1 MISIDKNRITIKSDR
16 ATLED
21 KADFD
26 SAISSIIAS
35 GENEIIVDIGN
46 TSYLPSELMG
56 LLMWKKKE
64 LKTKNIDLRIIRISS
79 SLKKIFDTAMIS
91 DFFSLENA
99 EITRV

>member
-1 MISIDKNRITIKSDR
+1 MIVVEKNLIIIKSDR

-26 SAISSIIAS
+26 ALLSTMVSS
-35 GENEIIVDIGN
+35 GESLILVDLGT

-64 LKTKNIDLRIIRISS
+64 LKVKNIELQIIRISS

-91 DFFSLENA
+91 SFFTLERA
-99 EITRV
+99 EITSV